1 MSKHRLVVFT
11 NAMPGRDDEFNKW
24 YDEVHLREVVEVD
37 GFVAAQRFVLSA
49 DQIGELD
56 ADSVPG
62 RYLAIYEIEADDLK
76 SAFDKLNA
84 ASGGSMTMS
93 DALDSSSA
101 KAIAYTALGERYTG

>member
-1 MSKHRLVVFT
+1 MAKHRLVVFT
-11 NAMPGRDDEFNKW
+11 NAMPGRDAEFNKW

-37 GFVAAQRFVLSA
+37 GFAAAQRFVLSA

-62 RYLAIYEIEADDLK
+62 RYLAIYEIDAEDLK

-84 ASGGSMTMS
+84 ASGGGMTMS